1 MHALLLPVG
10 DDLYAVETALVREVV
25 AAPELTVLPT
35 APPNVLGVFNLR
47 GEIVP
52 VFDLANLLGLG
63 RTPGHPFVAVV
74 DTGLGPAGLAL
85 TDVARAAEIG
95 EPIAGSDSPGTIAT
109 YSIDKQLAVL
119 IDAATL
125 LVPANVTS

>member
-25 AAPELTVLPT
+25 AAPELAALPT
-35 APPNVLGVFNLR
+35 APPSVLGVFNLR

-63 RTPGHPFVAVV
+63 TTPGHPFLAVV

-85 TDVARAAEIG
+85 TDVAHAAEIG
-95 EPIAGSDSPGTIAT
+95 EPVAGSDTPGTIAT
-109 YSIDKQLAVL
+109 YSVDKQLAVL
-119 IDAATL
+119 IDTATL
-125 LVPANVTS
+125 LVPANVTP